1 MTDATALSS
10 RKGPTE
16 IEPVAALDD
25 LLSDVGLSSSAA
37 GGSLAFTGEDPILP
51 AVHRL
56 GACIGV
62 PLMANAVAAVAL
74 HRIRG
79 GPVQDLELDLRKAVH
94 GINPGAFW
102 HPTLNG
108 ESAPHPLVID
118 NPFLVIPYRCA
129 NGRWVMASGVYPHL
143 AARWCRFL
151 DVPPD
156 AERVASAIA
165 DWDAFE
171 LEEAASVSGLP
182 ISVVRSPTEWLTHEQ
197 GSALASQPAISLA
210 RIGDAPVR
218 DFGPAAR
225 PFDGVRVL
233 SFTHA
238 IAGPAVGR
246 TLAEHGADV
255 LCATRPNDY
264 EHEFIYAEANLGS
277 RSTYLDL
284 DRPAGRD
291 RVTTLLEEADV
302 VVNNHRTGSLER
314 RGLHPR
320 QLAERHPGLVYV
332 SVSCYGPN
340 GPWTGRGGFDMN
352 GSAASGLMTI
362 EGGDAHPT
370 LPVTLLINDYVTGYL
385 GAVGAAAAL
394 VKRATEGGSWH
405 VNVSLTRTAMWCGS
419 LGLVDPALAGSD
431 DAHRPREPDPYD
443 APSPLGDVHVLAPPV
458 SFSKTPPAWPDPLLV
473 PRGSSPAAWRR

>member
-1 MTDATALSS
+1 MTDATARRS
-10 RKGPTE
+10 RNGPAE
-16 IEPVAALDD
+16 FDPVAALDD

-171 LEEAASVSGLP
+171 LEEAASVSGPADLGGSLP
-182 ISVVRSPTEWLTHEQ
+182 DRVADPRA
-197 GSALASQPAISLA
+197 GFSAGQPAGDQSGAYRRRTGPGLRTRCPTLRRGPRPVVHPCHRRPCRRPDSGRA
-210 RIGDAPVR
+210 RRRRALR
-218 DFGPAAR
+218 
-225 PFDGVRVL
+225 
-233 SFTHA
+233 HA
-238 IAGPAVGR
+238 
-246 TLAEHGADV
+246 
-255 LCATRPNDY
+255 PNDY

-277 RSTYLDL
+277 RSAYLDL

-291 RVTTLLEEADV
+291 GATTLLEDADV
-302 VVNNHRTGSLER
+302 VVNNHRTGSL
-314 RGLHPR
+314 
-320 QLAERHPGLVYV
+320 
-332 SVSCYGPN
+332 
-340 GPWTGRGGFDMN
+340 
-352 GSAASGLMTI
+352 SAADSIHDSWQSGTPVSSTSGELLRP
-362 EGGDAHPT
+362 EWSVDRARRLRHERLGRVGPHDHRGGDADPT

-405 VNVSLTRTAMWCGS
+405 VNVSSTRTAMWCGS